1 MTSAR
6 PRTRS
11 HARLI
16 LGVLW
21 VVFAAAWV
29 NVSLAQEPPPAGEEG
44 SAAESP
50 EEEEGDLLGRD
61 TPLSSLTGFVQAAD
75 AFDWTLAARYLDLRY
90 LPGEASRLE
99 PEVLAEQFYFIL
111 QRRQLQVDAE
121 QISDQP
127 EGNLLEDLPDFR
139 DELAQVQTRD
149 GVVTL
154 YMQRVPA
161 RDGRFVWKVS
171 NATMQLVPGLYDE
184 FSYPDWVEK
193 IRSSL
198 PQDVAFLGIE
208 LFKWVIILGYL
219 VIVTPL
225 VLGIAYLLAR
235 LFSSPRSPVWKE
247 VRSLF
252 MGPAS
257 GLVLVWFLTDLIYE
271 LGVGVTTARLMRSH
285 TMTTFFTVWF
295 IWASVD
301 IWRARRRRKYELQGR
316 SDAAVLGRPIA
327 NAIKLVTVLI
337 GLLVWLANAGVDIS
351 ALLAGLGIG
360 GIAVALALQKPI
372 EDLFGAISIY
382 TQQPVSTGDLCRYG
396 DATGVV
402 EEIGLR
408 TTRIRTLSNTLVNV
422 PNSQMSTGVI
432 ENLTART
439 KILYQPDLPL
449 RYDTS
454 RESLVAVLQAI
465 EEKLIGNPRVE
476 DETVRVRLREFSPN
490 AIIVRI
496 RAFALTR
503 SFDTYLEIVQEVNL
517 DIMKIMDDNKVRFSQ
532 GAQTLFVK
540 GDPVAA
546 NRLFGGM
553 ESGSGRDND

>member
-1 MTSAR
+1 MTIAR
-6 PRTRS
+6 PRISTR
-11 HARLI
+11 ARLL
-16 LGVLW
+16 LGALW
-21 VVFAAAWV
+21 IAFAAGWACPV
-29 NVSLAQEPPPAGEEG
+29 LAQESPPAEERA
-44 SAAESP
+44 SAAEAQ
-50 EEEEGDLLGRD
+50 EEEEGDILGRD
-61 TPLSSLTGFVQAAD
+61 TPLGSLVGFIKAAE

-111 QRRQLQVDAE
+111 QRRQLKVDAE

-154 YMQRVPA
+154 YLQQVPA

-171 NATMQLVPGLYDE
+171 NATMQLVPELYDE
-184 FSYPDWVEK
+184 FSYPDWVET
-193 IRSSL
+193 IRQSL

-225 VLGIAYLLAR
+225 VLGVAYLLAR
-235 LFSSPRSPVWKE
+235 LLSSPRSPVWKE
-247 VRSLF
+247 VRSLL
-252 MGPAS
+252 MGPAT
-257 GLVLVWFLTDLIYE
+257 GLVIVWFLTDLIYE
-271 LGVGVTTARLMRSH
+271 LGVGATTARLMRSH
-285 TMTTFFTVWF
+285 TMSTFFTVWF
-295 IWASVD
+295 IWSAVD
-301 IWRARRRRKYELQGR
+301 IWRARRRHKYQLQGR

-382 TQQPVSTGDLCRYG
+382 TQQPVSTGDFCRYG
-396 DATGVV
+396 DSSGTV

-408 TTRIRTLSNTLVNV
+408 TTRIRTLSNTLVHV
-422 PNSQMSTGVI
+422 PNAQLSTGVI

-439 KILYQPDLPL
+439 KIMYQPDLPL

-454 RESLVAVLQAI
+454 REQLKTVLAAIQEQLV
-465 EEKLIGNPRVE
+465 ENPRVE
-476 DETVRVRLREFSPN
+476 NETIRVRLREFSPD

-496 RAFALTR
+496 RMYALTR
-503 SFDTYLEIVQEVNL
+503 DIDTYLEIVEEVNL
-517 DIMKIMDDNKVRFSQ
+517 DIMKIMDDHQVRFSQ
-532 GAQTLFVK
+532 GAQTLFIK
-540 GDPVAA
+540 GDPAA
-546 NRLFGGM
+546 ADKLL
-553 ESGSGRDND
+553 GSPERGAETGTP

>member
-1 MTSAR
+1 MICV
-6 PRTRS
+6 RTRS
-11 HARLI
+11 PVLPRLL
-16 LGVLW
+16 LGLLW
-21 VVFAAAWV
+21 L
-29 NVSLAQEPPPAGEEG
+29 SLAVVWAGSTFAQDAPPAEPDP
-44 SAAESP
+44 SAAEAP
-50 EEEEGDLLGRD
+50 EEEAGDPLGRD
-61 TPLSSLTGFVQAAD
+61 TPLGSLSGFVMAAE

-111 QRRQLQVDAE
+111 QRRQLKVDAE

-127 EGNLLEDLPDFR
+127 EGNLLEDLPEFR

-171 NATMQLVPGLYDE
+171 NATTQRVPELYDE
-184 FSYPDWVEK
+184 FSYPNWVEK
-193 IRSSL
+193 IRASL
-198 PQDVAFLGIE
+198 PPDVAFLGIE

-247 VRSLF
+247 VRSLL
-252 MGPAS
+252 MGPAT
-257 GLVLVWFLTDLIYE
+257 GLVIIWFLTDLIYE
-271 LGVGVTTARLMRSH
+271 LGVGATTARLMRSH

-295 IWASVD
+295 IWSSVD

-382 TQQPVSTGDLCRYG
+382 TQQPVSTGDFCRYG
-396 DATGVV
+396 DSSGTV

-422 PNSQMSTGVI
+422 PNSQLSTGII

-439 KILYQPDLPL
+439 KIMYQPDLPL

-454 RESLVAVLQAI
+454 REKLMAVLEAI
-465 EEKLIGNPRVE
+465 EEKLVDNPRVE
-476 DETVRVRLREFSPN
+476 NDTVRVRLREFSPN

-496 RAFALTR
+496 RIYALTR
-503 SFDTYLEIVQEVNL
+503 SIDTYLEIVQEVNL
-517 DIMKIMDDNKVRFSQ
+517 DIMKILDDHTVRFSQ

-540 GDPVAA
+540 GDPAA
-546 NRLFGGM
+546 VNRLFGGS
-553 ESGSGRDND
+553 ESGTDSDND

>member
-1 MTSAR
+1 
-6 PRTRS
+6 
-11 HARLI
+11 L
-16 LGVLW
+16 LGALW
-21 VVFAAAWV
+21 IAFAAGWAFPV
-29 NVSLAQEPPPAGEEG
+29 LAQESPPAEERA
-44 SAAESP
+44 SAAEAQ
-50 EEEEGDLLGRD
+50 EEEEGDILGRD
-61 TPLSSLTGFVQAAD
+61 TPLGSLVGFIKAAE

-111 QRRQLQVDAE
+111 QRRQLKVDAE

-154 YMQRVPA
+154 YLQQVPA

-171 NATMQLVPGLYDE
+171 NATMQLVPELYDE
-184 FSYPDWVEK
+184 FSYPDWVET
-193 IRSSL
+193 IRQSL

-247 VRSLF
+247 VRSLL
-252 MGPAS
+252 MGPAT
-257 GLVLVWFLTDLIYE
+257 GLVIVWFLTDLIYE
-271 LGVGVTTARLMRSH
+271 LGVGATTAKLMRSH
-285 TMTTFFTVWF
+285 TMSTFFTVWF
-295 IWASVD
+295 IWSAVD
-301 IWRARRRRKYELQGR
+301 IWRARRRHKYQLQGR

-382 TQQPVSTGDLCRYG
+382 TQQPVSTGDFCRYG
-396 DATGVV
+396 DSSGTV

-408 TTRIRTLSNTLVNV
+408 TTRIRTLSNTLVHV
-422 PNSQMSTGVI
+422 PNAQLSTGVI

-439 KILYQPDLPL
+439 KIMYQPDLPL

-454 RESLVAVLQAI
+454 REQLQTVLAAIQEQLV
-465 EEKLIGNPRVE
+465 ENPRVE
-476 DETVRVRLREFSPN
+476 NETIRVRLREFSPN

-496 RAFALTR
+496 RMYALTR
-503 SFDTYLEIVQEVNL
+503 DIDTYLEIVEEVNL
-517 DIMKIMDDNKVRFSQ
+517 DIMKIMDDHQVRFSQ
-532 GAQTLFVK
+532 GAQTLFIK
-540 GDPVAA
+540 GDPAA
-546 NRLFGGM
+546 ADKLL
-553 ESGSGRDND
+553 GSPERGAETGTP